1 MIGQLFVQIYPNSA
15 CAPMHAHF
23 AESYRASA
31 TAFGDVREAVAMRKP
46 AAMTAVA

>member
-31 TAFGDVREAVAMRKP
+31 TGSGDAPEEIPMRKP
-46 AAMTAVA
+46 PAMTAAA